1 MKEFKIRINNEF
13 ITVNE
18 EIYITYYK
26 MGRRER
32 YLEEVAVEKN
42 LSYNQLLELDFPIEG
57 KMCAS
62 QHLLEDVIIEKIMSE
77 KMMIALYMITDHERM
92 IIDELFFKGK
102 SIRELSLH
110 LNVAKSTLHEQK
122 EKIIKRLRK
131 IINKI

>member
-32 YLEEVAVEKN
+32 YLEEVSVEKN
-42 LSYNQLLELDFPIEG
+42 LSYNQLVEKDYPIEN
-57 KMCAS
+57 KMCKP
-62 QHLLEDVIIEKIMSE
+62 QYLLEDAIIEKIMLE
-77 KMMIALYMITDHERM
+77 KMMKALDMLTEYERI
-92 IIDELFFKGK
+92 IIDELFFKGT

-110 LNVAKSTLHEQK
+110 LNVPKSTLHEQK
-122 EKIIKRLRK
+122 EKVIKRLRK